1 MQCTKCGT
9 ENKAENKFCKI
20 CGEPLVKAEETVPA
34 GKAEGEKAAY
44 ASEGAEAP
52 AVNASPSATREDLH
66 GKTSPLAVRMQE
78 KYDRA
83 DKKLKK
89 KLKRGKVWA
98 CIAIVMSLLFIL
110 ENALVISYEL
120 GLLEQYLGASAPN
133 EETEE
138 NTQKSEIQAPP
149 VEPEEPV
156 GAKRYEGL
164 YTYNYHLV
172 KNYDEDLSGNYSVV
186 TEEILSSGTASL
198 VSLDGES
205 MALTVIPGEMT
216 VDGQSVALGATP
228 EAFSARLSNNT
239 VSVQMKGTEQKFFAP
254 GGAEPVVLSL
264 AMTEEDGIS
273 AYYTV
278 TYDKTVG
285 TMNMRYTL
293 SVSLLKQ
300 E

>member
-20 CGEPLVKAEETVPA
+20 CGEPLNKTEEKVPA
-34 GKAEGEKAAY
+34 GKAEEGKAVS
-44 ASEGAEAP
+44 ASEGEKAP
-52 AVNASPSATREDLH
+52 AVNASLSAPREDLH

-78 KYDRA
+78 KFDRA

-89 KLKRGKVWA
+89 KLRRGRVWA
-98 CIAIVMSLLFIL
+98 AVAIVVSFLFIL
-110 ENALVISYEL
+110 ENAFIISCEL
-120 GLLEQYLGASAPN
+120 GYLEQYFGASES
-133 EETEE
+133 EEEREPE
-138 NTQKSEIQAPP
+138 NEIQEP
-149 VEPEEPV
+149 VAVIDEPV

-172 KNYDEDLSGNYSVV
+172 KNNDEDLSGNYSVV

-198 VSLDGES
+198 VSLEDGG
-205 MALTVIPGEMT
+205 MAFTVIPGEMT
-216 VDGQSVALGATP
+216 VDGEDTALGATP
-228 EAFSARLSNNT
+228 EAFSARLEDDT
-239 VSVQMKGTEQKFFAP
+239 VFVQMKGTEQKFFAP
-254 GGAEPVVLSL
+254 GGAEPVVLGFAL
-264 AMTEEDGIS
+264 TEEDGIS
-273 AYYTV
+273 AYCTT

-285 TMNMRYTL
+285 TMNMRYEL